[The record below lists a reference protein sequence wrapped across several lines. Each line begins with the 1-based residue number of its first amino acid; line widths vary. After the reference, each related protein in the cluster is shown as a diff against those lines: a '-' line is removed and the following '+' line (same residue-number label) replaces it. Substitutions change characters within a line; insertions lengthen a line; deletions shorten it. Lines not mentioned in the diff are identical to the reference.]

1 MMKKLIG
8 TIGISIMLTGCG
20 PSKEEIEA
28 KEKGLGLWSNENVK
42 TTQVGGQNFEVIK
55 IDSCEY
61 IYHYGRQSE
70 SLIHKAN
77 CKNH

>member
-1 MMKKLIG
+1 MKKIILIYC
-8 TIGISIMLTGCG
+8 SVLTSCMQHTE
-20 PSKEEIEA
+20 EEILQRDRERSREDSCIV
-28 KEKGLGLWSNENVK
+28 KIRNEDFIIV
-42 TTQVGGQNFEVIK
+42 T

-61 IYHYGRQSE
+61 IYHDRYYSE